1 MENELDKDVSEN
13 NKDSETKENLLQN
26 ENVDETNTQN
36 QNNQNVDSNNETKQ
50 KWNPKL
56 IIGIFIVYLIDLF
69 LLFKSFQNGY
79 NPGKITI
86 VVSLYVIFTSY
97 ALVMWVGVKNLF
109 WNY

>member
-1 MENELDKDVSEN
+1 MENELDKNVNE
-13 NKDSETKENLLQN
+13 DSETNNQEN
-26 ENVDETNTQN
+26 
-36 QNNQNVDSNNETKQ
+36 NNQNVNSNNETKQ

-97 ALVMWVGVKNLF
+97 ALVMWVGQKSFLELLKNTKKIDSYIHYF
-109 WNY
+109 MSY